1 MTKVMAWDKTTLEC
15 APRGPDAEHHKWCR
29 DPEVLGPVV
38 QDFARILELMLASGP
53 DVERRNRRIAVL
65 SAVRNIPSIHH
76 ERTDLVLPLI
86 ARINE
91 QLQSFLVENTANVP
105 DNALMCDN
113 RSRASIGLVFCLHA
127 PETSVSGGTWDRLAI
142 SVADIYTAFGK
153 SSFAGVAELLHAK
166 AVERL
171 WDQWVFVAIKRSD
184 GSVMAYDPSATS
196 TRLDSAAITKVYF
209 APVEDRGGVVTLDF
223 SLIACNVVDC
233 VVLSVGFRVTPTTP
247 Y

>member
-1 MTKVMAWDKTTLEC
+1 MYWTMRLCIIDRAH
-15 APRGPDAEHHKWCR
+15 R
-29 DPEVLGPVV
+29 
-38 QDFARILELMLASGP
+38 SG
-53 DVERRNRRIAVL
+53 
-65 SAVRNIPSIHH
+65 
-76 ERTDLVLPLI
+76 
-86 ARINE
+86 
-91 QLQSFLVENTANVP
+91 SFFVCT
-105 DNALMCDN
+105 
-113 RSRASIGLVFCLHA
+113 

-209 APVEDRGGVVTLDF
+209 APVEDSGGVVTLDF

-247 Y
+247 YLSSAPLQMTKVVSNGKGVFLDWTTYDEGHAGNSDIDHVFNALSCLGWSTTLQHHCMYDAFPNNTALVNRFIQASCLTCDLPCPTIIIALLLRLDGPLQP